1 MLKYFRYS
9 LAGLIILIY
18 SIIASIV
25 AAIFWKNQKVNN
37 YVAPIFGKTVQFV
50 MGIKNVF
57 KNPDMLYQKRP
68 CIYISNHQSNIDAW
82 TITANHPGDTITLG
96 KMEIVF
102 IPFFGLLYYL
112 LGHILINRKNK
123 MGSVETLNNL
133 SKQLLQRKLSIW
145 ILPEGTRSKGKGL
158 MPFKKGPFHLAI
170 NSGLPIVPV
179 AISSYHKNLNFNKL
193 RSGTVLFKTLPLIET
208 KGLTSDD
215 VSSLAKK
222 CHDLLKVEIEKL
234 DEEIKLSGE

>member
-9 LAGLIILIY
+9 LAGFIILIY
-18 SIIASIV
+18 SILTTIIAT
-25 AAIFWKNQKVNN
+25 IFWKKPKVNN
-37 YVAPIFGKTVQFV
+37 FVAPIFGKTVQFIL
-50 MGIKNVF
+50 GIRNVF
-57 KNPDMLYQKRP
+57 KNPEMLNQRRP
-68 CIYISNHQSNIDAW
+68 CIFISNHQSNVDAW

-96 KMEIVF
+96 KIEILY
-102 IPFFGLLYYL
+102 IPFFGIMYYL

-133 SKQLLQRKLSIW
+133 SKQLLDRKLSIW
-145 ILPEGTRSKGKGL
+145 ILPEGTRSKGRGL

-170 NSGLPIVPV
+170 NSGLPIIPV

-193 RSGTVLFKTLPLIET
+193 HSGTVLFKALPLIET
-208 KGLTSDD
+208 KGLTQED

-234 DEEIKLSGE
+234 DEEIKLAGG